1 MLTRS
6 LSHLNHVSND
16 INVRG
21 PQCYFVIKE
30 AFSCQTSGLAY
41 CISCCRPPATYI
53 DETGRTPR
61 QHFGQHLRSIE
72 KKLPCFLVTE
82 HINTAGHSINDALV
96 FGIMLCGETRHGSSW
111 RCPWFFSL
119 APVLRRG
126 LNYDFHFLYVTRRA
140 APHYKVYL
148 SVYFFFHGVC
158 QPCKDSN
165 VFATPLMKGQARNV
179 WKGTHTTNLNH
190 TVKPIVIFALV
201 LLL

>member
-6 LSHLNHVSND
+6 LPHLNHVSND

-41 CISCCRPPATYI
+41 CISCRRPPATYI

-61 QHFGQHLRSIE
+61 QRFGHHLRSIE

-96 FGIMLCGETRHGSSW
+96 FGIMLCGETLRGSSW

-126 LNYDFHFLYVTRRA
+126 LNYDFHFLYITRRA
-140 APHYKVYL
+140 APHYKVYF
-148 SVYFFFHGVC
+148 SVYFFLHSVC
-158 QPCKDSN
+158 QPCKDPN

-179 WKGTHTTNLNH
+179 WKGTHTTTRH
-190 TVKPIVIFALV
+190 FCAS
-201 LLL
+201 LLLRFC